1 MKVRISKSRRRKT
14 KTLRS
19 DQKQNLGGLERED
32 EGREVRG
39 ANLLPLR
46 ALFSSS
52 VSSSSIAPP
61 PIPISVGNNI
71 LRHRNFDG
79 RLDIFFE
86 IRDIYE

>member
-1 MKVRISKSRRRKT
+1 MSQSIYITSEFQIEKKET

-19 DQKQNLGGLERED
+19 DEKKNLGGLERED

-52 VSSSSIAPP
+52 VSSSSMDPP
-61 PIPISVGNNI
+61 PIAIPVGKYSPSPK
-71 LRHRNFDG
+71 L
-79 RLDIFFE
+79 
-86 IRDIYE
+86 